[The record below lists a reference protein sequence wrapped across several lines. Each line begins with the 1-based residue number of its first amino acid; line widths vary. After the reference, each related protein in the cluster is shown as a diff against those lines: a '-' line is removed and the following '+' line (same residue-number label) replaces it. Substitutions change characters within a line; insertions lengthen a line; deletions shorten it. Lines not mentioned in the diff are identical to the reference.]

1 MYDVSS
7 GLLRSST
14 SFLEQKLT
22 KTKRRRD
29 QYTDLDSINKNETHS
44 LENDEEVADCESESM
59 GNRLGN
65 RGAQSWNSLRAVV
78 RYYCSLRKIKR
89 QYDIPFN

>member
-1 MYDVSS
+1 MNYVSS
-7 GLLRSST
+7 GLLHPST
-14 SFLEQKLT
+14 SFQRKLT
-22 KTKRRRD
+22 TTKRRRD
-29 QYTDLDSINKNETHS
+29 QYTDIDSLNKNDNEIHA
-44 LENDEEVADCESESM
+44 LENDEEVADSESESP

-89 QYDIPFN
+89 Q

>member
-1 MYDVSS
+1 MIYIYDVSS

-14 SFLEQKLT
+14 SFLERQLT
-22 KTKRRRD
+22 KSKRRRD
-29 QYTDLDSINKNETHS
+29 QYTDIDSINIS
-44 LENDEEVADCESESM
+44 DLQALENDEEVDGRESEAM
-59 GNRLGN
+59 ENRLGN

-89 QYDIPFN
+89 Q